1 MINLGDMRQDQQ
13 QRPFVKYFPEL
24 SSMFNFLDDYSICEK
39 HYNQIIVKSHIFFKK
54 LQEDDIIYSSVN
66 TSPANP
72 HKFQRILDPS
82 RIQYVLEEYSF
93 RFINPLGNVEVRSQ
107 TTSNFLGK

>member
-1 MINLGDMRQDQQ
+1 MRQDQQ

-54 LQEDDIIYSSVN
+54 LQEDDILALQIHITRNSLED
-66 TSPANP
+66 
-72 HKFQRILDPS
+72 KFFHLSLALQDQDLL
-82 RIQYVLEEYSF
+82 LELENIKKRLIEICWNY
-93 RFINPLGNVEVRSQ
+93 
-107 TTSNFLGK
+107 